1 MGNSIDNIDSHK
13 KRDVL
18 LLRMFNKA
26 GRVGLGEV
34 ISFHNFYESTKKL
47 RRRRGKI

>member
-1 MGNSIDNIDSHK
+1 MGNNIDNIDSQK

-26 GRVGLGEV
+26 GRVGLGEDQL
-34 ISFHNFYESTKKL
+34 SQFL
-47 RRRRGKI
+47 

>member
-1 MGNSIDNIDSHK
+1 MISTHTK

-18 LLRMFNKA
+18 LLRMFNNV

-34 ISFHNFYESTKKL
+34 ISFHNFYEITKKL